1 MGEIINGEVKRLV
14 SREAGF
20 KPFEFILGW
29 RFVPKAF
36 EVGDELTA
44 TFKPRRHVITE
55 KYAALI
61 DNLFQQSRG
70 TRRH

>member
-1 MGEIINGEVKRLV
+1 MLRGRSIAACGVGTEAYVV
-14 SREAGF
+14 SV
-20 KPFEFILGW
+20 FEFILGW